1 VRKIAKKQK
10 KVDLLERSDIE
21 RAEVIEKQ
29 VIQVI
34 NENGENC

>member
-29 VIQVI
+29 VI